1 MSEYKL
7 FAQRVGLV
15 GIVNL
20 LVSLSG
26 LILLPILT
34 KTLPIEE
41 YGIWVQI
48 LVTITLISPIVGLGL
63 PYTMVRFLAAEKDK
77 TKIQEG
83 FYSVAVFISFTS
95 LAASVLLMI
104 YSEPFAT
111 AFLGG
116 RADLMRVIS
125 VIIPIECLAFTKDI
139 NKTIEGADAI
149 VIVTRHKEYLNLD
162 LSLVINQMR
171 TSVLVDGRNAYNK
184 EECEN
189 LGFIYKGI
197 GKPH

>member
-1 MSEYKL
+1 
-7 FAQRVGLV
+7 
-15 GIVNL
+15 
-20 LVSLSG
+20 
-26 LILLPILT
+26 
-34 KTLPIEE
+34 
-41 YGIWVQI
+41 
-48 LVTITLISPIVGLGL
+48 
-63 PYTMVRFLAAEKDK
+63 MVRFLAAEKDK